1 MQELGLDYRKY
12 LNPSTVSKLNSLE
25 LKARL
30 VVEGFIAGLHKSPYH
45 GFSVE
50 FSEHRPYMQGDSLK
64 NIDWKV
70 YGKTEKFF
78 IKQFE
83 EETNLICNVIVDV
96 SKSMDFSYD
105 KNIKKLEYASIL
117 AASFIYLMLNQRDAV
132 GLTLFS
138 DKLET
143 YFPPKSNR
151 GYLSELLRSL
161 STTNAASTTQTAS
174 CLSEIAERIKRRGLV
189 IIISDFFDD
198 VNSVLKALKHFRYKK
213 NEVVVFQ
220 VLDPVEI
227 NFSFG
232 RDAIFKDLETAEE
245 MTTQPHQIQKAYR
258 QAMKEFTEHIKQE
271 CLNSNIEYNLLDT
284 STPFDK
290 ALINYFKK
298 RSRLM

>member
-64 NIDWKV
+64 NVDWKV
-70 YGKTEKFF
+70 YGKTEKYF

-138 DKLET
+138 DKLES
-143 YFPPKSNR
+143 YLPPKSNR
-151 GYLSELLRSL
+151 SYLTELLRSL
-161 STTNAASTTQTAS
+161 NATKATNTTQTAN

-189 IIISDFFDD
+189 IVISDFFDD
-198 VNSVLKALKHFRYKK
+198 INSVLKALKHFRYKK

-232 RDAIFKDLETAEE
+232 RDAIFKDLETSEE